1 MARSNARKFR
11 PNANKECG
19 SNSAYKENKEEKSHT
34 HAQIQQLVLY
44 SDEIVRTNYR
54 DGKENMQR
62 ITLASVPK
70 AKARS
75 ASAKHQTG
83 LQIRESEEQR

>member
-34 HAQIQQLVLY
+34 HAQIQ
-44 SDEIVRTNYR
+44 
-54 DGKENMQR
+54 
-62 ITLASVPK
+62 
-70 AKARS
+70 
-75 ASAKHQTG
+75 
-83 LQIRESEEQR
+83 